1 MRSVMM
7 KKFSQL
13 ATGGVSEVAYFY
25 FNALKRKTINITCV
39 PVCIDLEAPYLKDFY
54 DNVFIL
60 HLYKNAMQ

>member
-1 MRSVMM
+1 MM
-7 KKFSQL
+7 KRFLQL
-13 ATGGVSEVAYFY
+13 AIGGVSEVVYYY
-25 FNALKRKTINITCV
+25 FNALKHETDNIACV